1 MLGELQAL
9 FMTVYDLLLSMFR
22 EVEGRHILDLQ
33 RDIQKNGV
41 GK

>member
-1 MLGELQAL
+1 MA
-9 FMTVYDLLLSMFR
+9 VYELLLSVFR
-22 EVEGRHILDLQ
+22 EVEGRHILDPQ

>member
-1 MLGELQAL
+1 MA
-9 FMTVYDLLLSMFR
+9 VYDLLLSMFR
-22 EVEGRHILDLQ
+22 DVEGRHILAPQ